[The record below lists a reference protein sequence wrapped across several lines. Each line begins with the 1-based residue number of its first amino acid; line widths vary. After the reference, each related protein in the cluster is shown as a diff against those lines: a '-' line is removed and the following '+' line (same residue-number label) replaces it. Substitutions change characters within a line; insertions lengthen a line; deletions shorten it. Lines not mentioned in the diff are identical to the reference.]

1 MFVTVAGASV
11 WWFRD
16 MTIPSS
22 FAKELLAAIV
32 SAAAISGG
40 FLTTALSILMSLSTT
55 QIGRQLKRKNKL
67 GQIKQY
73 LRSAIWSCLS
83 LSAICVVAFFF
94 IETESGLST
103 NASTLVVTS
112 GIYALA
118 SMVRMA
124 EIFVLIFEQMSEPED
139 RDG

>member
-1 MFVTVAGASV
+1 
-11 WWFRD
+11 
-16 MTIPSS
+16 
-22 FAKELLAAIV
+22 
-32 SAAAISGG
+32 
-40 FLTTALSILMSLSTT
+40 MSLSST

-83 LSAICVVAFFF
+83 LSAICVVEFFF
-94 IETESGLST
+94 IDTDSGLST

-112 GIYALA
+112 GIFALA